1 MQQREDELL
10 DVKDVAIRLRV
21 NPRTV
26 LRMAE
31 RGDLPAIKVAR
42 RWRFRHS
49 ALDEYLREQHARP
62 GNMMVTREEL
72 AEPEAQ
78 LDLVSKEQ
86 TYHNYIATQIA
97 GSGKQMTQL
106 EIEKQR
112 LEIEK
117 QRLEIEKQRLELDE
131 RRLDSAL
138 TRANQLAS
146 MLHPNDEE
154 ARAKL
159 LQHLLSSLLESGHA
173 KSLVFGLVAPKKDE
187 TEERDR
193 EMQPQGAI

>member
-117 QRLEIEKQRLELDE
+117 QRLELDE